1 MIPYGHQSLSSE
13 DIEEVIKVLKSA
25 FLTQGNAVPMFEKNL
40 CNYTGAKFAVAVNSG
55 TSALHLACR
64 AIDLKENDW
73 LWTTPLSFAASAN
86 AALYCNASVD
96 FVDIDPVTN
105 NIDVNK
111 LSEKL
116 RLAGQ
121 TNTLPK
127 VLVPVHLAGLSC
139 EMDEIKKL
147 SKQYGFFIVEDACHA
162 LGGRYKDIKI
172 GSCQYSDM
180 AVFSFHPVKSIT
192 TGEGGMVM
200 TNSPSLTE
208 KMRLLRTHGITRD
221 PKLMTKQ
228 EPDGP
233 WYYEQIDLGY
243 NYRMNDFQAALGSSQ
258 LKRLDA
264 FIGKR
269 NKIAKLYNSLFGEL
283 PLQLPA
289 TVETCYSAFHLYIIR
304 LHLNLISCSHSQVF
318 SSLLQQGIGVNL
330 HYIPIHLQPYYREM
344 GFKEGDFP
352 ESEKYYR
359 EAITLPIFVDLSS
372 EEIQKVVDSVKRA
385 IQ

>member
-147 SKQYGFFIVEDACHA
+147 SKQKKSLERIV
-162 LGGRYKDIKI
+162 
-172 GSCQYSDM
+172 
-180 AVFSFHPVKSIT
+180 V
-192 TGEGGMVM
+192 
-200 TNSPSLTE
+200 
-208 KMRLLRTHGITRD
+208 
-221 PKLMTKQ
+221 
-228 EPDGP
+228 
-233 WYYEQIDLGY
+233 
-243 NYRMNDFQAALGSSQ
+243 
-258 LKRLDA
+258 
-264 FIGKR
+264 
-269 NKIAKLYNSLFGEL
+269 
-283 PLQLPA
+283 
-289 TVETCYSAFHLYIIR
+289 
-304 LHLNLISCSHSQVF
+304 
-318 SSLLQQGIGVNL
+318 
-330 HYIPIHLQPYYREM
+330 
-344 GFKEGDFP
+344 
-352 ESEKYYR
+352 
-359 EAITLPIFVDLSS
+359 
-372 EEIQKVVDSVKRA
+372 
-385 IQ
+385 